1 MSITPHINVTYFSY
15 FCCGYQTYP
24 QGWLHRK
31 KLPHMK
37 IINLFQKP
45 QKQMAVLV
53 DPDKQTNRQH
63 EKTAKIAQNSG
74 IDLFFVGGS
83 LLTSDSLYRCIR
95 TLKENSD
102 IPVILFP
109 GNTYQISRNAD
120 AMLFL
125 SLISGRNPDML
136 IGMHVIAAPYI
147 KLSGIETI
155 PTGYMLID
163 SGKPT
168 SVSYMSNS
176 FPIPNDKKDIAACT
190 AMAGEMLGLR
200 LIFMDAGSGA
210 ETPVPPGMIR
220 FVKDS
225 IGVPLLVGGGIRTA
239 KAVKESLRAGADI
252 IVVGNRFEKKPELIS
267 EFAEVVKNENAR

>member
-1 MSITPHINVTYFSY
+1 
-15 FCCGYQTYP
+15 
-24 QGWLHRK
+24 
-31 KLPHMK
+31 MK
-37 IINLFQKP
+37 IIDLFQKP
-45 QKQMAVLV
+45 EKQLAVLV
-53 DPDKQTNRQH
+53 DPDKQSDSDH
-63 EKTAKIAQNSG
+63 EKIARLAQKAG
-74 IDLFFVGGS
+74 VDFFFVGGS
-83 LLTSDSLYRCIR
+83 LLTSDSLYHCVRI
-95 TLKENSD
+95 LKENSS
-102 IPVILFP
+102 IPVVLFP
-109 GNTYQISRNAD
+109 GNTYQVSRNAD

-147 KLSGIETI
+147 KLSGIETL

-210 ETPVPPGMIR
+210 KIPVPADMIR

-225 IGVPLLVGGGIRTA
+225 IGIPLIVGGGLRTPEDA
-239 KAVKESLRAGADI
+239 RLALQAGADV
-252 IVVGNRFEKKPELIS
+252 IVVGNRFEENPELITA
-267 EFAEVVKNENAR
+267 FAEEVKK

>member
-1 MSITPHINVTYFSY
+1 
-15 FCCGYQTYP
+15 
-24 QGWLHRK
+24 
-31 KLPHMK
+31 MK
-37 IINLFQKP
+37 IIDLFQKQ
-45 QKQMAVLV
+45 QKQIAVLI
-53 DPDKQTNRQH
+53 DPDKQSDNQH
-63 EKTAKIAQNSG
+63 EKIANSAQNAG
-74 IDLFFVGGS
+74 IDFFLVGGS
-83 LLTSDSLYRCIR
+83 LLTSDSLYHCIR

-102 IPVILFP
+102 IPVVLFP
-109 GNTYQISRNAD
+109 GNTYQVSRNAD

-147 KLSGIETI
+147 KLSGIETM

-210 ETPVPPGMIR
+210 KTPVPSGMIR

-225 IGVPLLVGGGIRTA
+225 IDIPLLVGGGIRTA
-239 KAVKESLRAGADI
+239 KAAKESLQAGADV
-252 IVVGNRFEKKPELIS
+252 IVVGNRFEENPELIS
-267 EFAEVVKNENAR
+267 EFAEVIKKENAKG

>member
-1 MSITPHINVTYFSY
+1 
-15 FCCGYQTYP
+15 
-24 QGWLHRK
+24 
-31 KLPHMK
+31 MK
-37 IINLFQKP
+37 IIDLFQKP
-45 QKQMAVLV
+45 KKQLAVLV
-53 DPDKQTNRQH
+53 DPDKQTGNQH
-63 EKTAKIAQNSG
+63 EKIAKTAQKAG
-74 IDLFFVGGS
+74 VDFLFVGGS
-83 LLTSDSLYRCIR
+83 LLTSDSLFHCIR

-109 GNTYQISRNAD
+109 GNTYQVSRNAD

-147 KLSGIETI
+147 KLSGIETM

-190 AMAGEMLGLR
+190 AMAGEMLGLK

-210 ETPVPPGMIR
+210 KTPVSPEMIQ
-220 FVKDS
+220 FVKGS

-239 KAVKESLRAGADI
+239 NTAKKSLQAGADV
-252 IVVGNRFEKKPELIS
+252 IVVGNRFEEKPDLIL
-267 EFAEVVKNENAR
+267 EFAHVVSAENAR

>member
-1 MSITPHINVTYFSY
+1 
-15 FCCGYQTYP
+15 
-24 QGWLHRK
+24 
-31 KLPHMK
+31 MK
-37 IINLFQKP
+37 IIDLFQKQ
-45 QKQMAVLV
+45 QKQMAILI
-53 DPDKQTNRQH
+53 DPDKQSDNQH
-63 EKTAKIAQNSG
+63 EKIAKIAQNAG
-74 IDLFFVGGS
+74 TDFFFVGGS
-83 LLTSDSLYRCIR
+83 LLTSDSLYHCIR

-102 IPVILFP
+102 IPVVLFP
-109 GNTYQISRNAD
+109 GNTYQVSRNAD

-147 KLSGIETI
+147 KLSGIETM

-210 ETPVPPGMIR
+210 ETPVPSGMIR

-225 IGVPLLVGGGIRTA
+225 ISVPLLVGGGIRTA
-239 KAVKESLRAGADI
+239 KAAKESLQAGADT
-252 IVVGNRFEKKPELIS
+252 IVVGNRFEEKPELIS

>member
-1 MSITPHINVTYFSY
+1 
-15 FCCGYQTYP
+15 
-24 QGWLHRK
+24 
-31 KLPHMK
+31 MK
-37 IINLFQKP
+37 IIDLFQKP
-45 QKQMAVLV
+45 VKQLAVLV
-53 DPDKQTNRQH
+53 DPDKQSDDEH
-63 EKTAKIAQNSG
+63 KKIARLAQDAGVNF
-74 IDLFFVGGS
+74 FFVGGS

-95 TLKENSD
+95 ILKENST

-109 GNTYQISRNAD
+109 GNTYQVARNAD

-147 KLSGIETI
+147 KLSGIETM

-210 ETPVPPGMIR
+210 KKPVPSDMIR

-225 IGVPLLVGGGIRTA
+225 IGVPLIVGGGLRSPEM
-239 KAVKESLRAGADI
+239 VKESLQAGADV
-252 IVVGNRFEKKPELIS
+252 IVVGNRFEEEPELIQA
-267 EFAEVVKNENAR
+267 FAEVVRQENH